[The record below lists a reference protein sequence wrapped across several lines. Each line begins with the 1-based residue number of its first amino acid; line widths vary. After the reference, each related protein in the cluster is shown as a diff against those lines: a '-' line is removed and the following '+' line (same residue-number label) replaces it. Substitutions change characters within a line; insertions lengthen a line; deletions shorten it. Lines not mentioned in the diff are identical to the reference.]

1 MASGLAGGCVCGGG
15 ERVQKWTVISVFNSL
30 SVTKDWCWLQPIRS
44 AEVLIKL
51 PERGGD
57 TRCPVSQCGTDSFH
71 CSYLF
76 WLEIVEL
83 SLRVFPLILIRVP
96 IKSKRVQMK
105 SFLKDFLKPWRK
117 AGADFWTSLDA
128 IRRCPTQLIC
138 IFNNVQIM
146 EIIGLWK

>member
-1 MASGLAGGCVCGGG
+1 MASGWQEDVCVGG
-15 ERVQKWTVISVFNSL
+15 VQKWTTIPVFNSL
-30 SVTKDWCWLQPIRS
+30 SVTKDWCQLQPIRS
-44 AEVLIKL
+44 VEVLIKL

-57 TRCPVSQCGTDSFH
+57 TWCPVSQCGIDIFH
-71 CSYLF
+71 WSYLF

-83 SLRVFPLILIRVP
+83 TLCVFPLILIRVP

-105 SFLKDFLKPWRK
+105 SFLKDFLKPWWK

-128 IRRCPTQLIC
+128 IRRCPQLIC
-138 IFNNVQIM
+138 IFNVQIM